1 MYFFKVSLCRQHI
14 LRPCCL
20 TCHFMPF
27 IREFNLFVYGKLL
40 SDKYLLGLPRWLSD
54 KRICLPMQEMQET
67 RAQSLG
73 QEDPPEEGMATTPQ
87 FLLGESRG
95 QRSLAATVLRAVKSQ
110 TWLSAYAKIYCCIL
124 FVAFLVFFF
133 FWGGRVDSLFFIL
146 LSFFF

>member
-1 MYFFKVSLCRQHI
+1 
-14 LRPCCL
+14 
-20 TCHFMPF
+20 MPF

-110 TWLSAYAKIYCCIL
+110 T
-124 FVAFLVFFF
+124 
-133 FWGGRVDSLFFIL
+133 
-146 LSFFF
+146 